1 MITNQSQVR
10 GFTIMRH
17 ALYFFVSLVIA
28 LGVAV
33 GPAPAQAPKKP
44 NILWIIGEDMGPH
57 WGCYGTKEVSTP
69 NLDKLAARGMRYT
82 RFYTTA
88 PVCSPS
94 RSAFMT
100 GMYQT
105 SIGAHNHR
113 SNRAGRLPDGVRLLT
128 EWIGEAG
135 YFTANVVAFPIKG
148 LKGTGKTDWNFRPPA
163 KAFDSS
169 GWSDLKKRQPFFAQ
183 VNFSD
188 SHRAF
193 TAPKHADPA
202 KVALPPYVPDHPIAR
217 EDMAKYLD
225 EVTHF
230 DLLVGRILALLEAD
244 GLADD
249 TIVVIFGD
257 NGECHVRGKQ
267 FCYEEG
273 LRVPL
278 VIHWPK
284 NFPAP
289 RHYQPGRVDER
300 LLMAIDLAP
309 TMLDIAGAK
318 PPPKMQGQIFLG
330 ERAGAARQHVFGA
343 RDRCD
348 MTVMRIRSVR
358 DERYRYIRNFTP
370 DTPFLAYNE
379 YKIKQYP
386 VWTLLPKLH
395 AEGKL
400 TPEQA
405 FLCQPKMPKEELY
418 DLTSDPHQ
426 VRNLAESKEHAQTL
440 ARLRGVLEQW
450 IEETNDQGR
459 IFESPDVVER
469 ESQPKKKKD

>member
-1 MITNQSQVR
+1 
-10 GFTIMRH
+10 MRRVT
-17 ALYFFVSLVIA
+17 FFLASLIVSILVA
-28 LGVAV
+28 ERVD
-33 GPAPAQAPKKP
+33 AQAPKRP
-44 NILWIIGEDMGPH
+44 NILWIIAEDMGPH
-57 WGCYGTKEVSTP
+57 FACYGTQEVATP
-69 NLDKLAARGMRYT
+69 NLDRLAKQGVRYT

-105 SIGAHNHR
+105 TIAAHNHR
-113 SNRAGRLPDGVRLLT
+113 SNRDRPLPAGVRLLSQWM
-128 EWIGEAG
+128 EDAG
-135 YFTANVVAFPIKG
+135 YFTANIVAMQKG
-148 LKGTGKTDWNFRPPA
+148 LKGTGKTDWNFQAPA

-169 GWSDLKKRQPFFAQ
+169 DWAELKQHRPFFAQ
-183 VNFSD
+183 INFSD

-225 EVTHF
+225 EVTNF
-230 DLLVGRILALLEAD
+230 DRLVGIVLRKLEED
-244 GLADD
+244 GLAED
-249 TIVVIFGD
+249 TIVIVFAD

-273 LRVPL
+273 LHVPL
-278 VIHWPK
+278 IVRWPQK
-284 NFPAP
+284 LAAP
-289 RHYQPGRVDER
+289 KHYQPGLVDER

-309 TMLDIAGAK
+309 TVLDIAGAK
-318 PPPKMQGQIFLG
+318 VPAKMQGQVFLG
-330 ERAGAARQHVFGA
+330 ERAGPARQYVFGA

-348 MTVMRIRSVR
+348 MTVMRIRAVR

-379 YKIKQYP
+379 YKIRSYP

-418 DLTSDPHQ
+418 DLREDPHQ
-426 VRNLAESKEHAQTL
+426 VRNLADAAAHQKTL
-440 ARLRGVLEQW
+440 GRLRGVLEEW
-450 IEETNDQGR
+450 IEQTNDQGR
-459 IFESPDVVER
+459 VFETPETVER
-469 ESQPKKKKD
+469 ESRTKKKS